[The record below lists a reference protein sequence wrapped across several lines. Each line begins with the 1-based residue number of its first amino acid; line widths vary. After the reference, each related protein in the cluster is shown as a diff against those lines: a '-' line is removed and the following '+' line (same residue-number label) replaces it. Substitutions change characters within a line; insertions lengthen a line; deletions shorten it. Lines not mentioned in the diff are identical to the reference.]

1 VTRQLASYPASKSH
15 QRATGE
21 EWMDALLG
29 TILLCAIGAIIYPI
43 GRILIRI
50 LLYGWIAY
58 MEREKRIRRT
68 WYDNWD

>member
-1 VTRQLASYPASKSH
+1 
-15 QRATGE
+15 
-21 EWMDALLG
+21 MDALLA
-29 TILLCAIGAIIYPI
+29 TILLCAIGAIVYPI

>member
-1 VTRQLASYPASKSH
+1 
-15 QRATGE
+15 
-21 EWMDALLG
+21 MDALLA
-29 TILLCAIGAIIYPI
+29 TILLCAIGAGIVYPI
-43 GRILIRI
+43 GRLLIRI